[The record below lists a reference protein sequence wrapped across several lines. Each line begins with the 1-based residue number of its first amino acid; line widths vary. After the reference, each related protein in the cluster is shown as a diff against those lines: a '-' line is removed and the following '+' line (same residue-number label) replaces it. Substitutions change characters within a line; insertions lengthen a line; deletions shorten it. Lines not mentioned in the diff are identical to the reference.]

1 MLEQENLDHICT
13 IKNCHPIFG
22 QEIRHRRIIVK
33 SNKDVFAVYFRK
45 CVAIKNIISSNQA
58 GQKKFSPHYAFLGLR
73 PKRALSQI

>member
-33 SNKDVFAVYFRK
+33 SNKDVFAVYFQK
-45 CVAIKNIISSNQA
+45 CVAIKTFYHQIKHDRKSS
-58 GQKKFSPHYAFLGLR
+58 L
-73 PKRALSQI
+73 QIMPS

>member
-33 SNKDVFAVYFRK
+33 SNKDVFAVYFQK
-45 CVAIKNIISSNQA
+45 MCGNQKHYIIKSST
-58 GQKKFSPHYAFLGLR
+58 KEIV
-73 PKRALSQI
+73 LSATLQIMPS